1 MNVATL
7 FGKLREHE
15 MELQRLKNG
24 EQATVKTIALKA
36 EKSREE
42 KDNNEGESSN
52 TDISL
57 LVKHFSRFMKN
68 RKKGQEKKENDKNP
82 TSRYKCYGCGKIG
95 HVKTDCPLAKKEDKR
110 KEKRKTRS
118 FKRMYAK
125 PTLHGRIMIHLQQGK
140 VLWRIVKK
148 KKQIYA

>member
-24 EQATVKTIALKA
+24 EQVTIKTIALKA

-42 KDNNEGESSN
+42 KDNNEDESSDTN
-52 TDISL
+52 ISL

-68 RKKGQEKKENDKNP
+68 KKKG
-82 TSRYKCYGCGKIG
+82 
-95 HVKTDCPLAKKEDKR
+95 
-110 KEKRKTRS
+110 
-118 FKRMYAK
+118 
-125 PTLHGRIMIHLQQGK
+125 
-140 VLWRIVKK
+140 
-148 KKQIYA
+148 

>member
-7 FGKLREHE
+7 FEKLREHE
-15 MELQRLKNG
+15 MELQRLKKG
-24 EQATVKTIALKA
+24 EQATIKIIALKE
-36 EKSREE
+36 EKLREE

-82 TSRYKCYGCGKIG
+82 TSRYKCYGCRKIG
-95 HVKTDCPLAKKEDKR
+95 HVKTNCPLTKKEDKR
-110 KEKRKTRS
+110 K
-118 FKRMYAK
+118 
-125 PTLHGRIMIHLQQGK
+125 G
-140 VLWRIVKK
+140 KK
-148 KKQIYA
+148 KDKKFQKN